1 MGKPTEKMTDLAKK
15 IASERNLDLPS
26 GYEDDFDTCK
36 GFLDQH
42 AGVRKPSDK
51 QIEFARSLA
60 EQNGVEIP
68 KGALE
73 DAKKLSAFIDEQN
86 ASRTYDLSEKQV
98 AMLERNK
105 ESLSAKLQKL
115 LSKGGGYSKE
125 EIDALREAL
134 SQISAS
140 FKK

>member
-60 EQNGVEIP
+60 
-68 KGALE
+68 

-115 LSKGGGYSKE
+115 LSKGGCYSKE
-125 EIDALREAL
+125 EFDALREAL